1 MIALEQEI
9 AELEKQEKENEKAKK
24 SEIKEEVLDLSS
36 DSLWEIGNND
46 NSSAGEIRFAED
58 IDEYDRNKPIR
69 KTAADSR
76 PAKSKRT
83 KRW

>member
-9 AELEKQEKENEKAKK
+9 AELEKQEKSNEKTAKT
-24 SEIKEEVLDLSS
+24 SEPKEEILDLSS

-83 KRW
+83 KR